1 MESFFTSAIWN
12 NPHSSVVEKLFAG
25 RASMI
30 GNIVDDFGELLN
42 RMGGNLNRTVIN
54 KKWSQI
60 QFITPPLFA
69 NIQSNHL

>member
-1 MESFFTSAIWN
+1 
-12 NPHSSVVEKLFAG
+12 
-25 RASMI
+25 MI